1 MIVVVFVPEAFLCP
15 SVARS
20 LPPMSRS
27 ATCLEFD
34 VLELSERRSS
44 TQADQRNA
52 SCVWDPVST
61 EGRGECYRLRGRWR
75 SESPA
80 LTQHPFILLAV
91 GSNVRVRKR
100 QGRERAQIVGHA
112 RALLHDQIR
121 RRFTTGAVP
130 SLNGLPSV

>member
-20 LPPMSRS
+20 FPPMSRS

-34 VLELSERRSS
+34 VLELSECRSP

-52 SCVWDPVST
+52 SSVRDPVSN
-61 EGRGECYRLRGRWR
+61 EKRGKCYRLPGRWR

-80 LTQHPFILLAV
+80 LTQHPFILLVV

-100 QGRERAQIVGHA
+100 QGRERAQI
-112 RALLHDQIR
+112 LHEAMHVR
-121 RRFTTGAVP
+121 CFMTRSVV
-130 SLNGLPSV
+130 GLPRAQFPR